1 MKLPIYLD
9 YHATTPVD
17 PRVLEA
23 MLPYFSEKFGNAASQ
38 QHHFGWEAEAAVE
51 KARSQV
57 ARLIGAKPSEIFF
70 TSGATESNNLALLG
84 LLEPLA
90 EREPQLITSN
100 VEHSSIKGVCE
111 RLEEK
116 GVRVEVLP
124 VDKKGAIDV
133 DALILAIGEES
144 HAVSLLLA
152 NNEIGTIQAVSEI
165 GRACKENGLVFHA
178 DAAQALG
185 KIPIDVEASHIDLL
199 SISAHK
205 NYGPKGVGALYVRSK
220 YPPVHLQAQIHGG
233 GHEKGLRSGTLNV
246 PGIVGLGKA
255 CEISMHEMQK
265 EQAHLTALRDHLQS
279 LLLKSVEGAWVN
291 GDLERR
297 LPHNLSLSLPGVR
310 SERLMMNLKKELAI
324 SSGSACASSHPKPSH
339 VLKAIGLSDEMAA
352 CTVRFGL
359 GRFSTRE
366 EVEFA
371 ASRVAEEA
379 AKIRG

>member
-23 MLPYFSEKFGNAASQ
+23 MLPYFSGKFGNAASQ

-57 ARLIGAKPSEIFF
+57 ARLIGAKPGEIFF

-100 VEHSSIKGVCE
+100 VEHSSIQGVCE
-111 RLEEK
+111 RLEKK
-116 GVRVEVLP
+116 GVRVEVLS
-124 VDKKGAIDV
+124 VNKKGAIDV
-133 DALILAIGEES
+133 DALVQAIGEES

-152 NNEIGTIQAVSEI
+152 NNEIGTLQAVSEI
-165 GRACKENGLVFHA
+165 GRACKENGLVFHV

-205 NYGPKGVGALYVRSK
+205 NYGPKGVGALYVRSQ

-255 CEISMHEMQK
+255 CEISMHEMEK
-265 EQAHLTALRDHLQS
+265 ESEYLASLRDHLQT
-279 LLLKSVEGAWVN
+279 LLLKSIEGAWVN
-291 GDLERR
+291 GDPEHR

-359 GRFSTRE
+359 GRFSSRE
-366 EVEFA
+366 EIEFA
-371 ASRVAEEA
+371 ARRVAEES